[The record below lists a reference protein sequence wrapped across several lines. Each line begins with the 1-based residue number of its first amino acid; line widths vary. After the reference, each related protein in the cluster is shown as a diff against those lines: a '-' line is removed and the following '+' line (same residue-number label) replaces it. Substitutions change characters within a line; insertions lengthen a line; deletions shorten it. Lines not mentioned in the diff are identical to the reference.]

1 MSLDFTVSFLS
12 ATVTVQAIYLL
23 IMARTL
29 TRLDFQFKAMRDDMF
44 EILRF
49 MRTGE
54 MRFEKYAA
62 TAAYRELFEKRVEK
76 AITDFNL
83 NKGSV
88 SVQKFDRKPNG
99 F

>member
-62 TAAYRELFEKRVEK
+62 PAAYRELFEKRVG
-76 AITDFNL
+76 
-83 NKGSV
+83 KGH
-88 SVQKFDRKPNG
+88 NG
-99 F
+99 FQPQQGERQCSEVR